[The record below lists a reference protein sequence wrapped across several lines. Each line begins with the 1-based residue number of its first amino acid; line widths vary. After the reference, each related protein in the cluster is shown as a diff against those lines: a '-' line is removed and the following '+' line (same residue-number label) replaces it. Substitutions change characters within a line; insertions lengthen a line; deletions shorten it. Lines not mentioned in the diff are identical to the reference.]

1 MESHDYIIQYK
12 QDDKWRMHR
21 LHYHEGI
28 ELMLVLSDGG
38 DFFMDRKMYPL
49 RKNTLFILNANT
61 LHRDENSADG
71 SIFRRYVLHLLPS
84 LLEQLSTPRTNF
96 LEALRQSGARIRLS
110 DEDTAKLSR
119 LFEKLRVILPPAF
132 GSDILERMTL
142 YEILLL
148 VCSRA
153 RSTRKEHGT
162 SNQDYNRVQPV
173 LEYLRRNCT
182 EKISLDDLAE
192 RFMLSK
198 HYLCHIFKKGT
209 GFSVMEYVI
218 QLRIITAQQL
228 LRQGANVQEASERSG
243 FQTYSHFIRTFNT
256 YVGLSPKKYAKLY
269 RQGERYEA
277 APAVHTP
284 FSIRPDKKILMPG
297 GM

>member
-1 MESHDYIIQYK
+1 MNTRDYIIQYK
-12 QDDKWRMHR
+12 QDDKWCMHR

-71 SIFRRYVLHLLPS
+71 SLFRRYVLHLLPS
-84 LLEQLSTPRTNF
+84 LLDELSTPQSNF
-96 LEALRQSGARIRLS
+96 LMALRQSGTCIRLS
-110 DEDTAKLSR
+110 DEDTEKLSR
-119 LFEKLRVILPPAF
+119 LFEKLRISLPPAF
-132 GSDILERMTL
+132 GSDILERITL
-142 YEILLL
+142 YEILLF
-148 VCSRA
+148 VCSRIF
-153 RSTRKEHGT
+153 STKKEHGT
-162 SNQDYNRVQPV
+162 SNQDYNRVQPI
-173 LEYLRRNCT
+173 LEYLRKNSA
-182 EKISLDDLAE
+182 EKISLDELAE
-192 RFMLSK
+192 HFMLSK

-218 QLRIITAQQL
+218 QLRIIAAQQF

-256 YVGLSPKKYAKLY
+256 YVGISPKKYAKRY
-269 RQGERYEA
+269 RQGEHFESTTVLP
-277 APAVHTP
+277 APHET
-284 FSIRPDKKILMPG
+284 RPGKKN
-297 GM
+297 